1 MGQRHGRD
9 DSRTPICGRDLV
21 PRRYPAGMTEE
32 AVPADPTLPQ
42 LLASGV
48 ARSVSATPAVID
60 GREAVRVELLESISR
75 DGVPDVDYVDMPTF
89 LELALEF
96 EDGTISVDVRAQ
108 LNGYWPE
115 GARGF
120 AGLAI
125 RIQPGGAA
133 FESVYLRPTN
143 GRHAGAP
150 SPRDRRAIQYFAYP
164 GWRFELLRTTY
175 PDVYETGAD
184 MTSTGGRPCGSRS
197 TPTGW
202 TPTSMTSSP
211 SPSTPPCCPRVA
223 DGSACSSTS
232 ARSPGSA
239 TCRSA
244 TPSPDGRGLRDAQ
257 VPITGTGLCEVVV
270 VPSPSSP

>member
-89 LELALEF
+89 LELPLEF

-120 AGLAI
+120 AGLAF
-125 RIQPGGAA
+125 RIQPDVAA

-184 MTSTGGRPCGSRS
+184 IDLDRWTTLRLEVDADRLDAYVDDVLTLAVDPTLLPPRRGRIGLFVDIG
-197 TPTGW
+197 T
-202 TPTSMTSSP
+202 
-211 SPSTPPCCPRVA
+211 VA
-223 DGSACSSTS
+223 WFSN
-232 ARSPGSA
+232 
-239 TCRSA
+239 
-244 TPSPDGRGLRDAQ
+244 LQ
-257 VPITGTGLCEVVV
+257 VSHAVT
-270 VPSPSSP
+270 